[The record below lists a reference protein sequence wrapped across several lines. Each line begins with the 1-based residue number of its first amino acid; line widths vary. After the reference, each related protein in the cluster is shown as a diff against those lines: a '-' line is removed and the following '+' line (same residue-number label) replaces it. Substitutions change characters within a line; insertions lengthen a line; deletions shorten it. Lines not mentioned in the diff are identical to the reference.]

1 MLTIELPKEFE
12 NKLELLSLSTGRTMQ
27 FYAREA
33 ILEYLDDVEARYLS
47 MGRIAAES
55 AYDLNKISDN
65 SLNI

>member
-1 MLTIELPKEFE
+1 MLTIELPKEIE

-33 ILEYLDDVEARYLS
+33 ILEYLDDVEARYLA
-47 MGRIAAES
+47 MGRIAVES